1 VTEYGVTSAPRAVGG
16 MTKDA
21 LSAALVSGR
30 LWAAADMVARS
41 AKEFGALLRA
51 GRWFGGL
58 PDELQHD
65 LLDAGVVR
73 NLRKGEW
80 LFSRGDLPSGLY
92 AVLEG
97 GIRITG
103 AAPSGK
109 EVLLALVEPPMWFGE
124 IAVFDGL
131 PRTHDAVAAAKS
143 IALHV
148 PTEALGR
155 ILEREPRYWR
165 DLGLLLASKLR
176 LTFRAMEDV
185 AVLPMADRLA
195 RQLLMSV
202 ERYGEW
208 HDRSSRTVDLKQ
220 GQLAT
225 MLSTS
230 RQTVNHLLKDLEG
243 QGIVRLAYRRIE
255 ILDLDRLRRAALS
268 GVPAPPS
275 RAARR
280 GAARASE

>member
-1 VTEYGVTSAPRAVGG
+1 MDARKAKQYGA
-16 MTKDA
+16 M
-21 LSAALVSGR
+21 
-30 LWAAADMVARS
+30 
-41 AKEFGALLRA
+41 LRA

-58 PDELQHD
+58 PDELQRD
-65 LLDAGVVR
+65 LLREGVVR

-92 AVLEG
+92 AVLDG
-97 GIRITG
+97 AIRIT
-103 AAPSGK
+103 ATAPSGK
-109 EVLLALVEPPMWFGE
+109 EVLLAVAEPPMWFGE

-131 PRTHDAVAAAKS
+131 PRTHDAVAAEKA

-148 PTEALGR
+148 PTPALDR
-155 ILEREPRYWR
+155 ILEHEPRYWR

-185 AVLPMADRLA
+185 AVLPLADRLA

-208 HDRSSRTVDLKQ
+208 HDRSSRVVDLHQ
-220 GQLAT
+220 GQLGA

-230 RQTVNHLLKDLEG
+230 RQTVNQLLKDLEG
-243 QGIVRLAYRRIE
+243 QGIVRLSYRQVE

-268 GVPAPPS
+268 GAPAPPS
-275 RAARR
+275 RVGKRAR
-280 GAARASE
+280 

>member
-1 VTEYGVTSAPRAVGG
+1 ME
-16 MTKDA
+16 
-21 LSAALVSGR
+21 
-30 LWAAADMVARS
+30 ARN
-41 AKEFGALLRA
+41 AKHFGALLRA

-58 PDELQHD
+58 PEELQRE
-65 LLDAGVVR
+65 LLGAGVVR
-73 NLRKGEW
+73 GLRKGEW

-97 GIRITG
+97 GIRIT
-103 AAPSGK
+103 ATAPNGS

-131 PRTHDAVAAAKS
+131 PRTHDAVAAEKS
-143 IALHV
+143 VALHV
-148 PTEALGR
+148 PAPALDR

-165 DLGLLLASKLR
+165 NLGLLIASKLR
-176 LTFRAMEDV
+176 LTFRAMEDI

-195 RQLLMSV
+195 RQLLLSV

-208 HDRSSRTVDLKQ
+208 HDRTSRVVDLRQ

-230 RQTVNHLLKDLEG
+230 RKTVNHLLKDLER
-243 QGIVRLAYRRIE
+243 QGIVRLSYRQVE
-255 ILDLDRLRRAALS
+255 ILDLDRLRRVALS
-268 GVPAPPS
+268 GAPAPPS
-275 RAARR
+275 RPSKRAR
-280 GAARASE
+280 